1 MRKLENFH
9 LLVMLILLVAVGQ
22 MAQTIYVPSIPD
34 MGRDLGVRSGAIQ
47 SVMAAYLL
55 TYGASQLIYGPL
67 SDRIGRRPVILAGM
81 GIFMLGALLALLA
94 PSLHVLVMAAALQG
108 MGTGVAGVMA
118 RTMPRDLYNG
128 TALRYANSLLNM
140 GILVSPLLAPVIGGL
155 LDAFISWR
163 ACYAFLLLL
172 CAGVAYSMFRWLPET
187 RPAAAGHSNL
197 FSSYRQLLSHGN
209 FVCYLV
215 MLIGGL
221 AGVAVFEACS
231 GVLLGGVLHL
241 SGIVV
246 SILFILPIPAA
257 FFGAWYAGRPGK
269 PFATLMWHAV
279 LSCLLAGV
287 MMWMPSW
294 FGIINIWTLIVPA
307 ALFFFG
313 AGMLFPLAT
322 TGAMEPFPLLA
333 GAAGALVGGLQNVGS
348 GAMAWFSALL
358 PQNGQFSLGMLMSAM
373 AVMILLCW
381 LPIAH
386 KVRQQGQI
394 M

>member
-34 MGRDLGVRSGAIQ
+34 MGRDLGVRGGAIQ

>member
-34 MGRDLGVRSGAIQ
+34 MGHDLGVRSGALQ

-67 SDRIGRRPVILAGM
+67 SDRVGRRPVILAGM
-81 GIFMLGALLALLA
+81 GIFMLGALAALLA
-94 PSLHVLVMAAALQG
+94 PSLHILVLAAALQG
-108 MGTGVAGVMA
+108 LGTGVAGVMA
-118 RTMPRDLYNG
+118 RTMPRDLYSG

-163 ACYAFLLLL
+163 ACFAFLLLL

-187 RPAAAGHSNL
+187 RPAAGNSNL
-197 FSSYRQLLSHGN
+197 VTSYHQLLGSGQ
-209 FVCYLV
+209 FVCYLI
-215 MLIGGL
+215 MLVGGL

-269 PFATLMWHAV
+269 SFATLMWHAV
-279 LSCLLAGV
+279 FSCLLAGLL
-287 MMWMPSW
+287 MWMPSW

-358 PQNGQFSLGMLMSAM
+358 PQNSQFSLGMLMSAM

-394 M
+394 L

>member
-34 MGRDLGVRSGAIQ
+34 MGHDLGVRSGALQ

-67 SDRIGRRPVILAGM
+67 SDRVGRRPVILAGM
-81 GIFMLGALLALLA
+81 GIFMLGALAALLA
-94 PSLHVLVMAAALQG
+94 PSLHILVLAAALQG
-108 MGTGVAGVMA
+108 LGTGVAGVMA
-118 RTMPRDLYNG
+118 RTMPRDLYSG

-163 ACYAFLLLL
+163 ACFAFLLVL

-187 RPAAAGHSNL
+187 RPAAAGGSNL
-197 FSSYRQLLSHGN
+197 VVSYRQLLGSGQ
-209 FVCYLV
+209 FVCYLI
-215 MLIGGL
+215 MLVGGL

-269 PFATLMWHAV
+269 SFATLMWHAV
-279 LSCLLAGV
+279 FSCLLAGLL
-287 MMWMPSW
+287 MWMPSW

-348 GAMAWFSALL
+348 GTMAWFSALL
-358 PQNGQFSLGMLMSAM
+358 PQNSQFSLGMLMSAM

-394 M
+394 L

>member
-94 PSLHVLVMAAALQG
+94 PSLHMLVMAAALQG

-118 RTMPRDLYNG
+118 RTMPRDLYSG

-140 GILVSPLLAPVIGGL
+140 GILVSPLLAPLIGGL
-155 LDAFISWR
+155 LDAVINWR

-187 RPAAAGHSNL
+187 RPAATGQHNL
-197 FSSYRQLLSHGN
+197 LSSYRQLLSRGS
-209 FVCYLV
+209 FICYLV

-257 FFGAWYAGRPGK
+257 FFGAWYAGRSGK

-287 MMWMPSW
+287 LMWMPSW
-294 FGIINIWTLIVPA
+294 FGVINIWTLIVPA